1 MPKQIVIHP
10 KYGRGVVTK
19 TRDNGTIL
27 YVHFNKEIGTC
38 AVYADEVGFCDFQ
51 DQQVRQHTKPSRNIQ
66 QEERLKPRRMIE
78 AFRYGIVPEDCVRDY
93 TFGRDEEIERVTQ
106 WLNAPEESGLLIVG
120 QYGAGKTHFLNCI
133 RSLALDHGFAVSTAQ
148 VSPLESPFSKPKR
161 LYSQLVKSLRVKTSE
176 EDLELGDFKWLLKK
190 SFDTDILDRHRYFK
204 YVKSYLNYD
213 SVWQWIEAKEDHPR
227 PYGNHQ
233 QFKDFPALYGNNG
246 KSANQYCYLL
256 SSLGWISQSQQI
268 ASKGLLLIL
277 DEAEALYASQTQVSS
292 ERSYNFLEALLAT
305 ARGDQHLLEEP
316 SQSEFDYSAHTHDV
330 PFLYNQ
336 PSGLKVLLTF
346 TDDIYY
352 SYQGGN
358 IRSRLLLRPLQAD
371 ALNQVFDKV
380 CSLYSKVYNI
390 DKQSL
395 RCDEIRD
402 FVVINDGSTRQIV
415 KSYVE
420 ALDIIRFNPD
430 ANLSEV
436 LQ

>member
-1 MPKQIVIHP
+1 MLNQVVIHP
-10 KYGRGVVTK
+10 KYGRGLVTK
-19 TRDNGTIL
+19 ARDNRTIL
-27 YVHFNKEIGTC
+27 YVRFNNEIGTC
-38 AVYADEVGFCDFQ
+38 ALRPDEVIFCDLQ
-51 DQQVRQHTKPSRNIQ
+51 DQQTHQHTKPPINIQ

-93 TFGRDEEIERVTQ
+93 TFGREKEIERVAQ
-106 WLNAPEESGLLIVG
+106 WLNDPEESGLLVVG
-120 QYGAGKTHFLNCI
+120 QYGSGKTHFLNYI
-133 RSLALDHGFAVSTAQ
+133 RSLALEHRFAVSTAQ
-148 VSPLESPFSKPKR
+148 VSPLDSPFSRPKR
-161 LYSQLVKSLRVKTSE
+161 LYSQLVQSLRVKTSE

-190 SFDTDILDRHRYFK
+190 AFDTDILDRHRYFK
-204 YVKSYLNYD
+204 CVKSHLNYE

-227 PYGNHQ
+227 PYGNPQ

-256 SSLGWISQSQQI
+256 SSIGWLTQSQPI

-277 DEAEALYASQTQVSS
+277 DEAEALYASQSQVSS

-305 ARGDQHLLEEP
+305 ARGDQHLLKDP
-316 SQSEFDYSAHTHDV
+316 SKSKFDYSAHTRDV
-330 PFLYNQ
+330 PFLYKQ

-346 TDDIYY
+346 TDDTYY
-352 SYQGGN
+352 NYRGGN

-380 CSLYSKVYNI
+380 CSLYSSVYNV
-390 DKQSL
+390 DRQSL
-395 RCDEIRD
+395 RCDEVRD
-402 FVVINDGSTRQIV
+402 FVVSNDGSTRQIV

-430 ANLSEV
+430 ANLSDV